1 MAFAVLVAAMFFF
14 DKGIRNSRGT
24 KSDPPF
30 SIFGREILSLSLLLA
45 GTTVLARMPRLAR
58 EKWRFG
64 FLAVGIFAICAGLF
78 YLCFPK
84 VTAEYI
90 HERLISRG
98 FQIHHVHLPAFAES
112 PTAAIRVVFVVLA
125 FFVGLN
131 ATVLRFQLGR
141 ILMKGTAILALLAL
155 FVLSFA
161 SLFCLPV
168 PFVSLPH
175 HWSQWIGLWATAV
188 CFCATI
194 LWAVGKVDEDH
205 SAGLWPLIGP
215 GFTAV
220 VGIGSA
226 VAMSSATTTVGNA
239 NVPAHVA
246 QPHLW
251 PLLIGA
257 IAFLFLWKLAAILFD
272 LTFVWHRYVKHDVMM
287 TWLRENLV

>member
-1 MAFAVLVAAMFFF
+1 VLRRAF
-14 DKGIRNSRGT
+14 
-24 KSDPPF
+24 P
-30 SIFGREILSLSLLLA
+30 
-45 GTTVLARMPRLAR
+45 
-58 EKWRFG
+58 
-64 FLAVGIFAICAGLF
+64 
-78 YLCFPK
+78 
-84 VTAEYI
+84 
-90 HERLISRG
+90 
-98 FQIHHVHLPAFAES
+98 ES
-112 PTAAIRVVFVVLA
+112 PSSAIPCVFVVLG

-131 ATVLRFQLGR
+131 ATVLRFKVGR
-141 ILMKGTAILALLAL
+141 IFLRGVSKLTLLALLAL
-155 FVLSFA
+155 LVLSFA
-161 SLFCLPV
+161 RLFGREV
-168 PFVSLPH
+168 PFISLPRN
-175 HWSQWIGLWATAV
+175 WSEWIGLWATAV
-188 CFCATI
+188 CFCLTI
-194 LWAVGKVDEDH
+194 HWAVGKVDEDH

-226 VAMSSATTTVGNA
+226 VAMSAATTTVGNA